1 MARPRNSAPRAVGD
15 ILGGL
20 MGQRGLGG
28 KRRVQEELRRAWID
42 AAGDEIAGQTRVRGV
57 RRGTLTIEVSS
68 PPLCHE
74 LASFR
79 RDDLLIALKERLG
92 NTDIQDIHFRLG
104 AFD

>member
-1 MARPRNSAPRAVGD
+1 MPRPGKGSPRPVGD

-20 MGQRGLGG
+20 MGRRGLGG
-28 KRRVQEELRRAWID
+28 RRKQVEELARAWVEV
-42 AAGDEIAGQTRVRGV
+42 AGDDIADQTRVRGV
-57 RRGTLTIEVSS
+57 HRGTLTIEVAS

-79 RDDLLIALKERLG
+79 RDELLIALKERLG